1 MYMKLQV
8 YSHYISRNLTH
19 IHGLFLTKA
28 LSWISSLCRLCLPYD
43 LLYNLIEEG
52 LPKAE
57 VKLIFFFYLN
67 YSIYFRRLPLSG
79 LFQFSLI
86 VSCFH
91 QAQFLR
97 LRQWRD
103 IIPTRSRVCPQCTH
117 WWKPPSTSPCFF
129 SYPSFLA
136 WCCCQ
141 ENGRKRKSWRQC
153 TVLVA
158 TPGW

>member
-1 MYMKLQV
+1 MRPHVLELHV
-8 YSHYISRNLTH
+8 YVNPHLYIHNVTCIASEIKTSCETYVHQASGIFTLHFQELDTYV
-19 IHGLFLTKA
+19 HGLFLTKA

-52 LPKAE
+52 LLKAE
-57 VKLIFFFYLN
+57 VKLIFFFIFITQ
-67 YSIYFRRLPLSG
+67 SIFRRLPLSG

-103 IIPTRSRVCPQCTH
+103 IIPIRSRVCP
-117 WWKPPSTSPCFF
+117 
-129 SYPSFLA
+129 
-136 WCCCQ
+136 
-141 ENGRKRKSWRQC
+141 
-153 TVLVA
+153 
-158 TPGW
+158 